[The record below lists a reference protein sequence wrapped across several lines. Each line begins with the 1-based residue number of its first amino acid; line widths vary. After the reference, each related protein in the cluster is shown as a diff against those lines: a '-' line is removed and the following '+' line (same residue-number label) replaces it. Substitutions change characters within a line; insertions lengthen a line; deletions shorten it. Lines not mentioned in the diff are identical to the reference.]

1 MEKIKP
7 VFTENFVPI
16 CFSANDKYVPLLSVE
31 IASILDHSTP
41 DKNYDIVV
49 LTTGISDENQF
60 NLLSQIKQ
68 YPNFS
73 LRFVNVGPAVY
84 GYNFYLE
91 TRLTNTKYSSEIYFR
106 ILAPSIMQD
115 YDYVIF
121 CDADLVV
128 LDDIAKLLEYDYSQ
142 NLLGAVRDYEGIAN
156 CYNNNYERTKYRITE
171 LGIKSFDNYFV
182 SGLIVLNIKKINE
195 NYSEKELL
203 DLAVSKK
210 WTQYD
215 QDLLNFIC
223 KDDVKIIDAKWNFVE
238 DIDNIYHS
246 LPTHLLKEYEESEKN
261 PKVIHYSGNRKP
273 WVSISSKLNKHFW
286 TYAENTPYSSVLKH
300 MKNLDD

>member
-1 MEKIKP
+1 MEKVKP
-7 VFTENFVPI
+7 VFTENYVPI

-31 IASILDHSTP
+31 LESIIDHSSE
-41 DKNYDIVV
+41 KNNYDIVI
-49 LTTGISDENQF
+49 LTTGISDGNQF
-60 NLLSQIKQ
+60 RLLSQIKH

-73 LRFVNVGPAVY
+73 IRFVNVGPAIY

-106 ILAPSIMQD
+106 IPAPTIMED

-128 LDDIAKLLEYDYSQ
+128 LDDIAELLQFDYSN
-142 NLLGAVRDYEGIAN
+142 NLIGAVRDYEGIAN

-171 LGIKSFDNYFV
+171 LGIKQFDNYFV
-182 SGLIVLNIKKINE
+182 SGVLIFNVKKFNSQ
-195 NYSEKELL
+195 YSEKQLL

-215 QDLLNFIC
+215 QDLLNYIC
-223 KDDVKIIDAKWNFVE
+223 KDDVKIIGAEFDFVE
-238 DIDNIYHS
+238 DIDNIFHS
-246 LPTHLLKEYEESEKN
+246 LPTHLLTEYETSEKK
-261 PKVIHYSGNRKP
+261 PKIIHYSGGRKP
-273 WVSISSKLNKHFW
+273 WVNISSKYNKYFW
-286 TYAENTPYSSVLKH
+286 NYAERCPFATILKSYN
-300 MKNLDD
+300 KNKF

>member
-7 VFTENFVPI
+7 IFVDNFVPI
-16 CFSANDKYVPLLSVE
+16 CFSANDKYVPFLSVE
-31 IASILDHSTP
+31 LASIIDHSSPNT
-41 DKNYDIVV
+41 NYDIVI

-68 YPNFS
+68 HPNFS
-73 LRFVNVGPAVY
+73 IRFVNVGPAIY
-84 GYNFYLE
+84 GYNFYLDA
-91 TRLTNTKYSSEIYFR
+91 RLTNTKYSSEIYFR
-106 ILAPSIMQD
+106 ILAPTVMQE

-121 CDADLVV
+121 CDADLVF
-128 LDDIAKLLEYDYSQ
+128 LDDIAKLYQFKPET
-142 NLLGAVRDYEGIAN
+142 NLVASVRDYEGIAN

-182 SGLIVLNIKKINE
+182 SGVIILNIEKFN
-195 NYSEKELL
+195 NLFSEKELL

-210 WTQYD
+210 WVQYD

-223 KDDVKIIDAKWNFVE
+223 KDDVKIIDAEWNFVE

-246 LPTHLLKEYEESEKN
+246 LPTKLLSEYEQSEKE

-273 WVSISSKLNKHFW
+273 WINISSKYNKHFW
-286 TYAENTPYSSVLKH
+286 NYSEKTPYYLTLKH
-300 MKNLDD
+300 MKDFE

>member
-7 VFTENFVPI
+7 VFTDNYVPI

-31 IASILDHSTP
+31 LESIIDHSSA
-41 DKNYDIVV
+41 KNNYDIVI

-60 NLLSQIKQ
+60 RLLSQIKH
-68 YPNFS
+68 YSNFS
-73 LRFVNVGPAVY
+73 IRFVNVGPAIY

-106 ILAPSIMQD
+106 ILAPTVMED

-128 LDDIAKLLEYDYSQ
+128 LDDIAKLLQFDCSN
-142 NLLGAVRDYEGIAN
+142 NLIGAVRDYEGIAN

-171 LGIKSFDNYFV
+171 LGIKQFDNYFV
-182 SGLIVLNIKKINE
+182 SGVLIFNVKKFNSQ
-195 NYSEKELL
+195 YSEKQLL

-215 QDLLNFIC
+215 QDLLNYIC
-223 KDDVKIIDAKWNFVE
+223 KDDVKIIGAEFDFVE
-238 DIDNIYHS
+238 DIDNIFHS
-246 LPTHLLKEYEESEKN
+246 LPTHLLTEYEKSEKD
-261 PKVIHYSGNRKP
+261 PKIIHYSGGRKP
-273 WVSISSKLNKHFW
+273 WINISSKYNKYFW
-286 TYAENTPYSSVLKH
+286 NYAERCPFATTLKSYN
-300 MKNLDD
+300 KNKF

>member
-7 VFTENFVPI
+7 VFTENLVPI

-31 IASILDHSTP
+31 LASIIDHSSS
-41 DKNYDIVV
+41 DKNYDIVI

-68 YPNFS
+68 HPNFS
-73 LRFVNVGPAVY
+73 IRFVNVGPAIY

-91 TRLTNTKYSSEIYFR
+91 SRITNTKYSSEIYFR
-106 ILAPSIMQD
+106 ILAPTIMEE

-121 CDADLVV
+121 CDADLIV
-128 LDDIAKLLEYDYSQ
+128 LDDIAKLLDFDCSQ

-171 LGIKSFDNYFV
+171 LGIKSFENYFV
-182 SGLIVLNIKKINE
+182 SGVLVMNIKKINE
-195 NYSEKELL
+195 KYSEKELL

-210 WTQYD
+210 WAQYD
-215 QDLLNFIC
+215 QDLLNYFC
-223 KDDVKIIDAKWNFVE
+223 KDDVKIIDAEWDFVE

-246 LPTHLLKEYEESEKN
+246 LPANLLDEYEKSEKD
-261 PKVIHYSGNRKP
+261 PKIIHYSGNRKP
-273 WVSISSKLNKHFW
+273 WINLSSKYNKHFW
-286 TYAENTPYSSVLKH
+286 LYAEKTAYSSIIKH
-300 MKNLDD
+300 MKTLDD

>member
-16 CFSANDKYVPLLSVE
+16 CFSANDKYIPLLSVE
-31 IASILDHSTP
+31 IASIIDHSSPNT
-41 DKNYDIVV
+41 NYDIVI
-49 LTTGISDENQF
+49 LTTGVNDENQF
-60 NLLSQIKQ
+60 NLLSQIKHH
-68 YPNFS
+68 PNFS
-73 LRFVNVGPAVY
+73 IRFVNVGPLVY
-84 GYNFYLE
+84 GYNFYLD

-106 ILAPSIMQD
+106 ILAPTVMQD

-128 LDDIAKLLEYDYSQ
+128 LDDIAKLLDYDCSQ

-182 SGLIVLNIKKINE
+182 SGVLVLNIKKINE

-203 DLAVSKK
+203 NLAVSKK
-210 WTQYD
+210 WAQYD

-223 KDDVKIIDAKWNFVE
+223 KDDVKIIDAEWDFVE
-238 DIDNIYHS
+238 DIENVYHS
-246 LPTHLLKEYEESEKN
+246 LPSTLLAEYEKSEKN
-261 PKVIHYSGNRKP
+261 PKIIHYSGNRKP
-273 WVSISSKLNKHFW
+273 WINLNSKFNKYFW
-286 TYAENTPYSSVLKH
+286 NYAESTPYSSVLKN
-300 MKNLDD
+300 KKKLD

>member
-7 VFTENFVPI
+7 VFTENYVPI

-31 IASILDHSTP
+31 LASIIEHSSNET
-41 DKNYDIVV
+41 NYDIVI

-60 NLLSQIKQ
+60 RLLSQIKTN
-68 YPNFS
+68 PNFS
-73 LRFVNVGPAVY
+73 IRFVDVAPLIY

-106 ILAPSIMQD
+106 ILAPTLMQD

-121 CDADLVV
+121 CDADLVFM
-128 LDDIAKLLEYDYSQ
+128 DDVANLLKFDYSK
-142 NLLGAVRDYEGIAN
+142 NMIGAVRDYEGIAN

-171 LGIKSFDNYFV
+171 LGIKQFDNYFV
-182 SGLIVLNIKKINE
+182 SGVLVFNIKKFNE
-195 NYSEKELL
+195 LYTEKQLL

-210 WTQYD
+210 WSQYD

-223 KDDVKIIDAKWNFVE
+223 KDDVKIIDAKYDFVE
-238 DIDNIYHS
+238 DIENVYHS
-246 LPTHLLKEYEESEKN
+246 LPDHLLKEYESSEIE
-261 PKVIHYSGNRKP
+261 PKIIHYSGNRKP
-273 WVSISSKLNKHFW
+273 WINITSKYNKYFWNYAEKCPFASKLK
-286 TYAENTPYSSVLKH
+286 ELQK
-300 MKNLDD
+300 

>member
-1 MEKIKP
+1 MEKVKP
-7 VFTENFVPI
+7 VFTENYVPI

-31 IASILDHSTP
+31 LESIIDHSSE
-41 DKNYDIVV
+41 KNNYDIVI
-49 LTTGISDENQF
+49 LTTGISDGNQF
-60 NLLSQIKQ
+60 RLLSQIKH

-73 LRFVNVGPAVY
+73 IRFVNVGPAIY

-106 ILAPSIMQD
+106 ILAPTIMED

-128 LDDIAKLLEYDYSQ
+128 LDDIAELLQFDYSN
-142 NLLGAVRDYEGIAN
+142 NLIGAVRDYEGIAN

-171 LGIKSFDNYFV
+171 LGIKQFDNYFV
-182 SGLIVLNIKKINE
+182 SGVLIFNVKKFNSQ
-195 NYSEKELL
+195 YSEKQLL

-215 QDLLNFIC
+215 QDLLNYIC
-223 KDDVKIIDAKWNFVE
+223 KDDVKIIGAEFDFVE
-238 DIDNIYHS
+238 DIDNIFHS
-246 LPTHLLKEYEESEKN
+246 LPTHLLTEYETSEKK
-261 PKVIHYSGNRKP
+261 PKIIHYSGGRKP
-273 WVSISSKLNKHFW
+273 WVNISSKYNKYFW
-286 TYAENTPYSSVLKH
+286 NYAERCPFATILKSYN
-300 MKNLDD
+300 KNKF